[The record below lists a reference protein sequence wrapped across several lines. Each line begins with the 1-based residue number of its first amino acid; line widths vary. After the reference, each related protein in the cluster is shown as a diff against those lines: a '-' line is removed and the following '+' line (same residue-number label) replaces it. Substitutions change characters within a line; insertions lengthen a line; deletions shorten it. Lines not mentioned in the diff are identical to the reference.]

1 MNKNFL
7 TVKEEII
14 LNYIKDR
21 IESDGFPPTIRDMC
35 KDLKIRSTATV
46 HYYLKKL
53 ENKGVILRQGNMNRA
68 IKIVEEEDL
77 VESKV
82 EAVDIPVIGQVAAGV
97 PILAEQ
103 NIEDYLPMP
112 AHKLKNGT
120 NFLLK
125 VVGDSMI
132 DAGIHDGDY
141 VLVNEQNTA
150 NNGDMI
156 VALIDGEATVKNL
169 YKEKDHFR
177 LQPQNSAFSPILT
190 KDLHIV
196 GVVHA
201 VFRFFR

>member
-35 KDLKIRSTATV
+35 KDLKISSTATV

-53 ENKGVILRQGNMNRA
+53 ENKGVIVRQGNMNRA
-68 IKIVEEEDL
+68 IKIVEEDQL
-77 VESKV
+77 QSKV
-82 EAVDIPVIGQVAAGV
+82 EAVDIPVIGQVAAGI

-112 AHKLKNGT
+112 AHKLKSGT

-177 LQPQNSAFSPILT
+177 LQPQNPDFNPILT